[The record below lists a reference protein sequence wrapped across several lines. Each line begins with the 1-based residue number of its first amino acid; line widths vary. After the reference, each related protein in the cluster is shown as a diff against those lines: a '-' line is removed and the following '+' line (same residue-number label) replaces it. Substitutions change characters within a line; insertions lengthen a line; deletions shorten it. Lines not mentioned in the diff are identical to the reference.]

1 MTDTAPRPVLLHF
14 ATTAIIY
21 FPCYIATKQIKAPKG
36 WHLNVEG
43 AYKKTK
49 KELIQKINA
58 LDIKSECLILSD
70 PERQEKLRC
79 ELLLK
84 DITVVKE
91 IRCIKKQG
99 IRIFLKGMRIL
110 GIFI

>member
-1 MTDTAPRPVLLHF
+1 ML
-14 ATTAIIY
+14 
-21 FPCYIATKQIKAPKG
+21 KG

-43 AYKKTK
+43 AYKKSK

-58 LDIKSECLILSD
+58 LDIKSESLILSD